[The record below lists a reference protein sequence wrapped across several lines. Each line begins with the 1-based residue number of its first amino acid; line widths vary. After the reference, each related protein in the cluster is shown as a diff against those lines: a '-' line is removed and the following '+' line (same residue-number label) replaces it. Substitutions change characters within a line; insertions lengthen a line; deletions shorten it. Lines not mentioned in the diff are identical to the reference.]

1 MTQSTPKTYLVE
13 SVVHATQV
21 LGAFAAPGETLRLRD
36 VVERTRFTKGLC
48 FRLLHTLHHNRYRLT
63 CDIRP
68 RKR

>member
-48 FRLLHTLHHNRYRLT
+48 FRLLHTLHH
-63 CDIRP
+63 
-68 RKR
+68 